1 MGQFIFEII
10 LLGIIDPLVS
20 FFDRKHHSGQW
31 HISHLLPLII
41 VLFGG
46 MWWLGSRL
54 DSVLLM
60 VLGISGAVISFF
72 VELFLFIPR
81 GIEYKQDFDVYVIRA
96 KRKKEA
102 ESKGEDSS
110 EKE

>member
-1 MGQFIFEII
+1 MGQFIFDLI

-20 FFDRKHHSGQW
+20 FFDRKRYSGQW

-54 DSVLLM
+54 DSGLLAT
-60 VLGISGAVISFF
+60 LGILGAATAFVI
-72 VELFLFIPR
+72 ELFVFIPR
-81 GIEYKQDFDVYVIRA
+81 EIADWRDFKTYYRR
-96 KRKKEA
+96 RKKEA
-102 ESKGEDSS
+102 ERKNADSG